1 MTNRAKYVW
10 DYDLTQDEFDALLSG
25 NLKRGSLD
33 RDWAAVR
40 LIEWASYD
48 EMIRRIG
55 FAALVREWPRWRLRV
70 RAESQRRGLDFVV
83 EWIPKH
89 HPKLLS
95 KDTPETQ
102 KPKVER

>member
-1 MTNRAKYVW
+1 MTTRAKYVW
-10 DYDLTQDEFDALLSG
+10 DYDLSQDEFDALLSG
-25 NLKRGSLD
+25 KLKRGSLD

-55 FAALVREWPRWRLRV
+55 FAALVREWPHWRLRV

-83 EWIPKH
+83 EWIPQH
-89 HPKLLS
+89 HPELLKEAEDGS
-95 KDTPETQ
+95 
-102 KPKVER
+102 

>member
-1 MTNRAKYVW
+1 MTNRAKSVW
-10 DYDLTQDEFDALLSG
+10 DYDLSQEEFDALLSG
-25 NLKRGSLD
+25 KLKRDSLD

-55 FAALVREWPRWRLRV
+55 FAALVREWPRWRKRV

-89 HPKLLS
+89 HPELLAELLKEA
-95 KDTPETQ
+95 KDGS
-102 KPKVER
+102 